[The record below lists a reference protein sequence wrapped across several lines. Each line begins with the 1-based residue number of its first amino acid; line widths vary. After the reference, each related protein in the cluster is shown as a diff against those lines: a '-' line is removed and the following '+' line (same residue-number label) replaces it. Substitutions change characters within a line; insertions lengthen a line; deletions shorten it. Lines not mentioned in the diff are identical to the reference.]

1 MKRRLNQA
9 EVDRIRA
16 EYEQWD
22 KFGADSESATELA
35 KRLGVSKATLYR
47 LKERHWRVDGRPGS
61 NGDVAAAATL
71 APPLDVAAAADDLA
85 AVVRWLSSELITARV
100 EIAELKRELG
110 RG

>member
-35 KRLGVSKATLYR
+35 RRLGVSKATLYR
-47 LKERHWRVDGRPGS
+47 LKERHWRVDGKPGS
-61 NGDVAAAATL
+61 NGDVAAVATL
-71 APPLDVAAAADDLA
+71 QQLGVTANDLDLA

-110 RG
+110 RT

>member
-16 EYEQWD
+16 EYDQWD

-47 LKERHWRVDGRPGS
+47 LKERHWRVDGKPGN
-61 NGDVAAAATL
+61 NGNVAATATL
-71 APPLDVAAAADDLA
+71 DVPTAASMDDLA
-85 AVVRWLSSELITARV
+85 TVVRWLSSELVAARV
-100 EIAELKRELG
+100 EIAELRRELG
-110 RG
+110 RD

>member
-16 EYEQWD
+16 EYDQWD

-47 LKERHWRVDGRPGS
+47 LKERHWRVDGKPGG
-61 NGDVAAAATL
+61 NGDVSAVLDVPAAASM
-71 APPLDVAAAADDLA
+71 DDLA
-85 AVVRWLSSELITARV
+85 TVVRWLSSELVAARV
-100 EIAELKRELG
+100 EIAELRRELG
-110 RG
+110 RD